1 VHSRSVSKFTGKT
14 FHHRNGV
21 KAVYLY
27 YWPMPTISQG
37 HNIKYLIKTLNILQ
51 SLKFVTALLSLLL
64 KKTCSI
70 DDFYNYNILFID
82 HPLTLMGIFFYYNAI

>member
-1 VHSRSVSKFTGKT
+1 
-14 FHHRNGV
+14 
-21 KAVYLY
+21 
-27 YWPMPTISQG
+27 MPTISQG

-82 HPLTLMGIFFYYNAI
+82 HPLTLMGIIFFITMQYDLMNICTVIYYSKNNITIKF